1 MKRFLIAAGI
11 SLLVITFSDC
21 KQSGKIAQTS
31 ETRVARF
38 KMGVFKEIGNPK
50 SGLPLALE
58 KGEVV
63 TLEKI
68 ESFKPAQGAPVEYAL
83 IKIAGGQTGYVPASY
98 LAKAAIV
105 LTGSAKLYQRPSIT
119 SGIARGADKL
129 KPGVVAFL
137 ENEDFSDG
145 EWLEIV
151 GGSNAANYFKGWV
164 KGSGSISRDTELVTA
179 AVRLEQALEIYNNP
193 KASDKAKEEARS
205 TLDDIQKNSPD
216 PIRQL
221 AAEALGAHSPDKPAT
236 PTEEKEEGIQPLQPA
251 EEPKPNG

>member
-1 MKRFLIAAGI
+1 MKRFIAAAGI
-11 SLLVITFSDC
+11 SLLLLVFVDC
-21 KQSGKIAQTS
+21 KEAGKIAQTS

-38 KMGVFKEIGNPK
+38 KMGVLKEIGNPK

-68 ESFKPAQGAPVEYAL
+68 QSFKPATGAPVEYAL
-83 IKIAGGQTGYVPASY
+83 IKIAGGQSGFVPASY

-105 LTGSAKLYQRPSIT
+105 VTGNVKLYQRPSIT

-129 KPGVVAFL
+129 KLGVVAFL

-151 GGSNAANYFKGWV
+151 GGSNANNYFKGWV
-164 KGSGSISRDTELVTA
+164 KGSGSVSRDTELVTA
-179 AVRLEQALEIYNNP
+179 AVRMEQALEIYNNP
-193 KASDKAKEEARS
+193 KASEKAKAEARA
-205 TLDDIQKNSPD
+205 TLEDIQKNSPA
-216 PIRQL
+216 PISTL
-221 AAEALGAHSPDKPAT
+221 AGDALSGPTTDT
-236 PTEEKEEGIQPLQPA
+236 PPTPETKDEGIQPLQPA
-251 EEPKPNG
+251 TDEKPHG

>member
-1 MKRFLIAAGI
+1 MKRFLLAVGI
-11 SLLVITFSDC
+11 SLLVITFADC

-38 KMGVFKEIGNPK
+38 KMGVFKELGNPK

-68 ESFKPAQGAPVEYAL
+68 ETFKPAQGAPVEYAL

-105 LTGSAKLYQRPSIT
+105 VTGNAKLYQRPSIT

-129 KPGVVAFL
+129 KLGVVAFL

-151 GGSNAANYFKGWV
+151 GGANAANYFKGWV
-164 KGSGSISRDTELVTA
+164 KGSGSVSRDTELVTA

-193 KASDKAKEEARS
+193 KASDKAKAEAKA
-205 TLDDIQKNSPD
+205 TLEDIQKNSPA
-216 PIRQL
+216 PISTL
-221 AAEALGAHSPDKPAT
+221 AGEAIGSTTENPPA
-236 PTEEKEEGIQPLQPA
+236 PTEQKEEGIQPLQPA